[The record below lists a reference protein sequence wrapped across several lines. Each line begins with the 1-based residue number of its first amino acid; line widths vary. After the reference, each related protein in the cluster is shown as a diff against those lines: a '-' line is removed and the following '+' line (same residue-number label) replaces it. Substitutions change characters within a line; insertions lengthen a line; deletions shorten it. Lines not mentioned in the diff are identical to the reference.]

1 MVTVLGL
8 ENDLDSLDL
17 DAGASDSWS
26 ITGGSKTT
34 AKSRSRSAADGK
46 AALRKVA
53 RLIEL
58 FNEVDAAGSG
68 QIRWDA
74 FSEHFTGNS
83 SSSSGGGGGGS
94 VQKDVR
100 YHTDRWHARPE
111 AHSAKSSVRKYEVA
125 SLKWAPECSRL
136 LVCVDD
142 RVEVMDVAFSGSG
155 SSGPGMFLRHE
166 VKDRQRKRLH
176 LSSPS

>member
-83 SSSSGGGGGGS
+83 SSSSGGGGGGNLGAS
-94 VQKDVR
+94 MAAAAGNISSSDDDDNDDDGDDDAGAAVDNETFAALTK
-100 YHTDRWHARPE
+100 A
-111 AHSAKSSVRKYEVA
+111 AKTKADKVKKIKEIERERDKENDGLRIWVKCSMIQSSI
-125 SLKWAPECSRL
+125 
-136 LVCVDD
+136 
-142 RVEVMDVAFSGSG
+142 
-155 SSGPGMFLRHE
+155 
-166 VKDRQRKRLH
+166 
-176 LSSPS
+176 